1 MNQATASAAN
11 HARSATE
18 NSCRLCAPLGACLA
32 FRGIAGAMP
41 LLHGS
46 QGCATYI
53 RRYMISHFREPLDIA
68 STSFS
73 EESAVFG
80 GRENLRI
87 AIANVIRQYEPRL
100 IGIASTCLAET
111 IGDDVPLFLRE
122 IAAEESLPLPTL
134 VYVSTPSYCD
144 SYEDG
149 YRAAT
154 AAIVRSLACDGER
167 HEAVNLIA
175 PPSSPAD
182 LREMKA
188 LFRARG
194 IETIVVP
201 DFSDTLDG
209 PTWTEYHRIPP
220 GGTPI
225 EAIGRMGGSR
235 MTIEF
240 ADGGTGPT
248 AGEFLQDRF
257 GVPRQVLPLPIG
269 IAAVDRLG
277 TLLDALADAPAPHE
291 WTERRGR
298 LIDSY
303 VDAHKYVFG
312 KRAVVCGQRDL
323 VAAIA
328 GFLDEIGMK
337 PVLCATGAK
346 GLTLPQSERTNA
358 DDADD
363 SIPGVVLPRGANS
376 DSEATPSECRL
387 PLVCDDTDF
396 ADIEQQAL
404 RLQPDVI
411 VGSSK
416 AYSLARR
423 LNVPLVRVGFPIH
436 DRIDGPR
443 LLHFGYAGTQQLFD
457 RIVNALL
464 EKWQESSPVGYSYM

>member
-1 MNQATASAAN
+1 MNRATESAAN

-18 NSCRLCAPLGACLA
+18 NTCRLCAPLGACLA

-73 EESAVFG
+73 EETAVFG
-80 GRENLRI
+80 GRDNLRT
-87 AIANVIRQYEPRL
+87 AMANVIRQYEPRL
-100 IGIASTCLAET
+100 IGIATTCLAET
-111 IGDDVPLFLRE
+111 IGDDVALFLRE
-122 IAAEESLPLPTL
+122 IVAEESLPVPKL
-134 VYVSTPSYCD
+134 VHVSTPSYCD

-154 AAIVRSLACDGER
+154 AAIVRSLASGRER
-167 HEAVNLIA
+167 HNAVNLIA

-182 LREMKA
+182 LRELKT

-194 IETIVVP
+194 IEAIVVP

-209 PTWTEYHRIPP
+209 PTWSEYHRIPP

-225 EAIGRMGGSR
+225 EEIVRMGGSR
-235 MTIEF
+235 LTIEF
-240 ADGGTGPT
+240 ADGGAGPT

-257 GVPRQVLPLPIG
+257 GVPREVLPLPIG
-269 IAAVDRLG
+269 IAAADRLYAI
-277 TLLDALADAPAPHE
+277 LDSLAGAPACDQ
-291 WTERRGR
+291 WADRRGR

-312 KRAVVCGQRDL
+312 KRVVVCGQRDL

-346 GLTLPQSERTNA
+346 GLSLPQVQHAEGN
-358 DDADD
+358 D
-363 SIPGVVLPRGANS
+363 PGDCNPRGAS
-376 DSEATPSECRL
+376 PRGPAYDLDSAADEGTL
-387 PLVCDDTDF
+387 PLVRDDTDF
-396 ADIEQQAL
+396 ADIEELAV
-404 RLQPDVI
+404 RLQPDLI

-416 AYSLARR
+416 GYALARR

-443 LLHFGYAGTQQLFD
+443 LLHLGYAGTQQLFD
-457 RIVNALL
+457 RIVNALI
-464 EKWQESSPVGYSYM
+464 EKSQETSPVGYSYM